1 MLFFSKDL
9 PVNRNVMFGMTIYNI
24 PLGPNQLGIIMS
36 DIYKEF
42 SLAQIYTNHSLRTTT
57 VNLLD
62 GASIPGCRIMSETSL
77 KGYTGHTTTKT
88 KKKMSNIV
96 TDSLRTM
103 NVNSETNTQMEAN
116 SEILTN
122 NVNVTNEATFDI
134 NIENLNCLPLSSS
147 QIDYLYAVVS
157 DDLMDNDPAVD
168 NFIRNMDLNVQL
180 AQTTSAS
187 NALSTHASTVP
198 LYTPQVLQ
206 QENTMSMQNTCMNS
220 QNIPSAPVIYNY
232 RTITFNYTK

>member
-1 MLFFSKDL
+1 MKTA
-9 PVNRNVMFGMTIYNI
+9 MTLTWY
-24 PLGPNQLGIIMS
+24 MH
-36 DIYKEF
+36 F
-42 SLAQIYTNHSLRTTT
+42 SLRATT
-57 VNLLD
+57 VHLLD
-62 GASIPGCRIMSETSL
+62 VASIPGRHIMSVTGHKSESSL
-77 KGYTGHTTTKT
+77 KSYTGHTTTKT

-103 NVNSETNTQMEAN
+103 NVKSETNTQLEAN

-134 NIENLNCLPLSSS
+134 IIANLNCLPLSCS
-147 QIDYLYAVVS
+147 QIDFLDAVVS
-157 DDLMDNDPAVD
+157 DDLMDNDPAFD
-168 NFIRNMDLNVQL
+168 NFIRNMDLNVQF

-187 NALSTHASTVP
+187 NALSTHVSTVS

-206 QENTMSMQNTCMNS
+206 QGNTINMQNTRMMF

-232 RTITFNYTK
+232 GTITFNYTK